1 MLEAVETRIAGQRR
15 KLTAIR
21 WGGRALRGSAR
32 AGYFAGRGSERLRT
46 ITHRDLPAITHRD
59 RADSVTAIGF
69 GGGLVVGGIV
79 AFFLDPRQGRRRRHQ
94 ARDKVLSVGRRGVHR
109 AERGATRTARGTRGR
124 FARFLHRNGHE
135 AELDDTSLADKV
147 RSEALRD
154 NEIPK
159 GQVNVNVEHGTV
171 VLRGQLA
178 SQEQIDHLIHRAE
191 RVHGVRGVKSL
202 LHTP

>member
-1 MLEAVETRIAGQRR
+1 VIRREGIDPATPIA
-15 KLTAIR
+15 
-21 WGGRALRGSAR
+21 
-32 AGYFAGRGSERLRT
+32 
-46 ITHRDLPAITHRD
+46 
-59 RADSVTAIGF
+59 F
-69 GGGLVVGGIV
+69 GGGLIVGGIV
-79 AFFLDPRQGRRRRHQ
+79 CFFLDPRQGRRRRHE
-94 ARDKVLSVGRRGVHR
+94 ARDRVLSIGRRGAHR
-109 AERGATRTARGTRGR
+109 AERRAIRSARGTRGR

-154 NEIPK
+154 SEIPK
-159 GQVNVNVEHGTV
+159 GKVNVNVEHGTV

-178 SQEQIDHLIHRAE
+178 SEEQIDHLIHKAE